1 MKDNM
6 QNTIYKFPF
15 TCPICRSEFGAS
27 DNKIICPNGH
37 SFDRSRQGY
46 YNLLISN
53 KSSSH
58 GDNREMVLARR
69 AFLGSGF
76 YKPLSD
82 LVSSLVLS
90 STERGG
96 LVLDAGCGE
105 GYYTDSVERSLRE
118 RDGLSFVAAFD
129 ISKEAAS
136 RCSRLNPNIFTAVA
150 GSYKM
155 PLADS
160 SVTTLINVF
169 APMAIDEVKR
179 VLKSGAHFIIA
190 VPDADHLFELKSLL
204 YDEPY
209 KNKLSDSHIEGFEL
223 THDERLTY
231 PMELDSP
238 ELIDSLFMM
247 TPYAYRTSPERR
259 ERIRSRSSL
268 TVTADFH
275 VYVYRKV

>member
-1 MKDNM
+1 M
-6 QNTIYKFPF
+6 I
-15 TCPICRSEFGAS
+15 
-27 DNKIICPNGH
+27 
-37 SFDRSRQGY
+37 
-46 YNLLISN
+46 
-53 KSSSH
+53 
-58 GDNREMVLARR
+58 LARR
-69 AFLGSGF
+69 AFLGAGF

-82 LVSSLVLS
+82 LVCSLVLS
-90 STERGG
+90 SAEKGE

-105 GYYTDSVERSLRE
+105 GYYTDSVERSLRV

-136 RCSRLNPNIFTAVA
+136 RCSRLNHNIFTAVA

-160 SVTTLINVF
+160 SVSALINVF
-169 APMAIDEVKR
+169 SPMATDEVRR
-179 VLKSGAHFIIA
+179 VLKKGGHFIIA
-190 VPDADHLFELKSLL
+190 VPDTDHLFELKSLL

-209 KNKLSDSHIEGFEL
+209 KNKLADSHIDGFEL
-223 THDERLTY
+223 IHDERLTY

-259 ERIRSRSSL
+259 ERIHSKSSL

-275 VYVYRKV
+275 VYVYRKA